1 MQIGSPSALSPQ
13 LQALGSA
20 ALGAYQGADDFD
32 FSIGDPEDGA
42 SGASGAPGAA
52 GGAASGAT
60 LSGSMKSSSLIAV
73 GTIDANGQM
82 VPFSAAQVQGE
93 EAMVSNMRQV
103 SFADSLQNFLTL
115 AQAGSPDGQVATST
129 YSDQQQFTGDNGL
142 VSASFDTSFSLTS
155 PGGGDP
161 STPGSTRSIT
171 A

>member
-32 FSIGDPEDGA
+32 FSIGDPED
-42 SGASGAPGAA
+42 GASGAPGAA

-82 VPFSAAQVQGE
+82 VPFSAAQVQSE
-93 EAMVSNMRQV
+93 EAMASNMRQV

-115 AQAGSPDGQVATST
+115 AQASSPDGQVATST

-155 PGGGDP
+155 PGGGAP